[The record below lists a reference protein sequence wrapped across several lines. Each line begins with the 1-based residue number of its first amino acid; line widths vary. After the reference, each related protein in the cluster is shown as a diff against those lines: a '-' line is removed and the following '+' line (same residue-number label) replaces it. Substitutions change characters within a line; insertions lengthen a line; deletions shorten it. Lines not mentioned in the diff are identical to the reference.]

1 MIRSMTGYGESE
13 RDSPVGR
20 LRLEV
25 KTVNHRFFNAS
36 VKTPARL
43 EKFERDIIAVIK
55 QSILRG
61 HVRAVLTVE
70 SVSGGEESSARVDIG
85 RAKEVREAL
94 EVLRSELELPGDVDL
109 GMMARFGE
117 LFRSPETNHME
128 VIEADW
134 IRELSAQVA
143 KEVCQMR
150 EAEGERLRSDIE
162 SSLASIN
169 EVLNRAEERAPIRLV
184 MERDRLRKAIKELT
198 DDARIDEDRLAR
210 EIAYLTEKWDINEEI
225 VRFRSHVELFLE
237 AIEADGSEPV
247 GKRLS
252 FLVQEMHRE
261 ANTIGSKANDLKIS
275 HMAVTLKEDVERI
288 REQVENVE

>member
-1 MIRSMTGYGESE
+1 MTGYGESE

-94 EVLRSELELPGDVDL
+94 EVLRSELELPGDVDHQ
-109 GMMARFGE
+109 G
-117 LFRSPETNHME
+117 
-128 VIEADW
+128 
-134 IRELSAQVA
+134 
-143 KEVCQMR
+143 
-150 EAEGERLRSDIE
+150 
-162 SSLASIN
+162 
-169 EVLNRAEERAPIRLV
+169 
-184 MERDRLRKAIKELT
+184 
-198 DDARIDEDRLAR
+198 
-210 EIAYLTEKWDINEEI
+210 
-225 VRFRSHVELFLE
+225 
-237 AIEADGSEPV
+237 
-247 GKRLS
+247 
-252 FLVQEMHRE
+252 
-261 ANTIGSKANDLKIS
+261 
-275 HMAVTLKEDVERI
+275 
-288 REQVENVE
+288 

>member
-1 MIRSMTGYGESE
+1 
-13 RDSPVGR
+13 
-20 LRLEV
+20 
-25 KTVNHRFFNAS
+25 
-36 VKTPARL
+36 
-43 EKFERDIIAVIK
+43 
-55 QSILRG
+55 
-61 HVRAVLTVE
+61 
-70 SVSGGEESSARVDIG
+70 
-85 RAKEVREAL
+85 VREAL

-275 HMAVTLKEDVERI
+275 HMAVALKEDVERI